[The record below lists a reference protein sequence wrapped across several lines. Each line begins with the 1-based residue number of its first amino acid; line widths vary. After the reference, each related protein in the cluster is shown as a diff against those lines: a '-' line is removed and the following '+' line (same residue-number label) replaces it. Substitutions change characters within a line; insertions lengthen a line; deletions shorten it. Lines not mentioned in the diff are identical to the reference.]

1 MGPRESL
8 IFARPSARMAEA
20 AVPVEFFPSPHL
32 IIVFPGQRETE
43 LVREQADLAAMMRFV
58 REHVSEHGRAGGPW
72 ACPAVAAE
80 LRNAVFFGPGE
91 GFGEHLRAE
100 PRALGKRGTRL
111 ALR

>member
-1 MGPRESL
+1 
-8 IFARPSARMAEA
+8 MAEA
-20 AVPVEFFPSPHL
+20 AVPVEFFPNPHL
-32 IIVFPGQRETE
+32 ISAFPGQRETE

-58 REHVSEHGRAGGPW
+58 REHVSEHGGAGGPR
-72 ACPAVAAE
+72 ARPAVAAE
-80 LRNAVFFGPGE
+80 LANAACGPGE